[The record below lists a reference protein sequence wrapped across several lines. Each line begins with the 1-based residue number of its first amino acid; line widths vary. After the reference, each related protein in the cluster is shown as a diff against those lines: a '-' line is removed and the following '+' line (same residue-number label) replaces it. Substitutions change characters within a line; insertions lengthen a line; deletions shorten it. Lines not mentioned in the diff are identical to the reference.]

1 MWGDIGSTAA
11 ATRASARHREIW
23 GDMGRYGEIWGDTGR
38 YREHCSCDE
47 STCELTGLLAPT
59 PPPPPPPAPPP
70 PPPPPAA
77 VPRVAAEPKLLPPA
91 QGWG

>member
-1 MWGDIGSTAA
+1 
-11 ATRASARHREIW
+11 
-23 GDMGRYGEIWGDTGR
+23 
-38 YREHCSCDE
+38 
-47 STCELTGLLAPT
+47 LTGLLAPT